1 MKVIMLMTGGG
12 AMVILTS
19 YDAVTETGLLNK
31 LETKGID
38 KFVAYEIPLDLARQ
52 RYGAHFSV
60 VNNDLHESDD
70 LRVLDYNGDR
80 AFKLFSFDELG
91 PPIPYEAGGA
101 STPPPE
107 AAVRAAE
114 DLQ

>member
-1 MKVIMLMTGGG
+1 
-12 AMVILTS
+12 MVILTY
-19 YDAVTETGLLNK
+19 YDSVTEHGLLNK

-38 KFVAYEIPLDLARQ
+38 KFVAHEIPLDLARK

-60 VNNDLHESDD
+60 VEHDLRETDD

-91 PPIPYEAGGA
+91 PPITYEAGEA
-101 STPPPE
+101 RAPRPE
-107 AAVRAAE
+107 SEVRAAE

>member
-12 AMVILTS
+12 PLVILTS
-19 YDAVTETGLLNK
+19 YDEVTEVGLLKK

-38 KFVAYEIPLDLARQ
+38 KFVAYEVPLELARQ
-52 RYGAHFSV
+52 RYGVHFSV
-60 VNNDLHESDD
+60 VGNDLHESDD

-91 PPIPYEAGGA
+91 PPITYAAGAGRA
-101 STPPPE
+101 PKPE
-107 AAVRAAE
+107 GEVRAAE

>member
-91 PPIPYEAGGA
+91 PPITYEAGGTP
-101 STPPPE
+101 TPPPE